1 MLDAIQI
8 EIGQAEREQDV
19 ERVLLLYKQKTDLQK
34 RRLALSV
41 A

>member
-1 MLDAIQI
+1 LIQI
-8 EIGQAEREQDV
+8 EIGQAEREQDSD
-19 ERVLLLYKQKTDLQK
+19 RVLRLYQEKTEVQK